1 MPILQESVNER
12 EQKSTKGE
20 TNIVLYRLET
30 DLANLHFSFDD
41 NQPFVL
47 VNSYPFA
54 ESPRKEAT

>member
-20 TNIVLYRLET
+20 TNLVLYRLET
-30 DLANLHFSFDD
+30 DCANLHFSFDD

-54 ESPRKEAT
+54 ESP